1 MKINRQPNKIKF
13 VFKKILKMKILIFFI
28 IAIFT
33 IGQTWGQTQRI
44 DTSNV
49 KTMKLIKSKEQFK
62 ENFKDS
68 DSYQILQ
75 KPILIPQTHVWISP
89 PKNFKTVENI
99 RGLIHLATTT
109 SITCTE
115 IKGYHYTQI
124 IAQLTPE
131 YIASQNA
138 ILNETEEVTTD
149 NGMSGK
155 LFTISFT
162 IPAKDSTQKDTPF
175 ERVMLFT
182 GDMENTI
189 WLNATY
195 PQSVKRFVAKIVRKS
210 LLSVKLNQHDQ

>member
-1 MKINRQPNKIKF
+1 MKFI
-13 VFKKILKMKILIFFI
+13 IFFI
-28 IAIFT
+28 IVT
-33 IGQTWGQTQRI
+33 CLTKQMCSQTQRI
-44 DTSNV
+44 DTTKIRTV
-49 KTMKLIKSKEQFK
+49 KLIKSKQQFK
-62 ENFKDS
+62 EIFKDS
-68 DSYQILQ
+68 NSYQVLQ
-75 KPILIPQTHVWISP
+75 NPILIPHTNVWISP
-89 PKNFKTVENI
+89 PKNFKPVKNI

-124 IAQLTPE
+124 IEQLTPE

-138 ILNETEEVTTD
+138 ILNETEEVITD
-149 NGMSGK
+149 NGMPGK

-162 IPAKDSTQKDTPF
+162 VLAKDSTQKDTPF

-210 LLSVKLNQHDQ
+210 LLSVKLNEHDQ

>member
-1 MKINRQPNKIKF
+1 MFNS
-13 VFKKILKMKILIFFI
+13 
-28 IAIFT
+28 
-33 IGQTWGQTQRI
+33 IGLTLAQSQRI
-44 DTSNV
+44 DTSKV

-68 DSYQILQ
+68 ASYQVLQ
-75 KPILIPQTHVWISP
+75 NPIIIPQTNVWISP
-89 PKNFKTVENI
+89 PKNFKPVENI

-109 SITCTE
+109 TITCTE

-124 IAQLTPE
+124 VEQLTPE
-131 YIASQNA
+131 YIAGQNA
-138 ILNETEEVTTD
+138 ILNKTEEVITD

-162 IPAKDSTQKDTPF
+162 VPAKDSTQKDTPF
-175 ERVMLFT
+175 ERIMLFT

-195 PQSVKRFVAKIVRKS
+195 PQSVKRFVAKVVRKS
-210 LLSVKLNQHDQ
+210 LLSVKLNEHNQ

>member
-1 MKINRQPNKIKF
+1 MKTNRQPNKTKL
-13 VFKKILKMKILIFFI
+13 VLKKILKMKILIFFI
-28 IAIFT
+28 IVAYSIE
-33 IGQTWGQTQRI
+33 QSWAQTQRM
-44 DTSNV
+44 DTSKV
-49 KTMKLIKSKEQFK
+49 KTMKLIKSKQEFH
-62 ENFKDS
+62 EHFNDS
-68 DSYQILQ
+68 DSYLILQ
-75 KPILIPQTHVWISP
+75 KPILLPQTHVWISP
-89 PKNFKTVENI
+89 PKNFKPVDNI

-124 IAQLTPE
+124 IEQLTPE

-138 ILNETEEVTTD
+138 ILNETEEVITD
-149 NGMSGK
+149 NGMPAK

-162 IPAKDSTQKDTPF
+162 VPAKDSTQKDTPF

-195 PQSVKRFVAKIVRKS
+195 PQSVKRFVSKIVRKS
-210 LLSVKLNQHDQ
+210 LLSVKLNEHNQ